1 MFQGVHLQKCGEV
14 LRYLGS
20 DTSFT
25 SRLPPGVE
33 LNGSSTTLLGAAT
46 LVVVSNGSL
55 CDLLVCGVALVS
67 IIEMITK
74 TPVTNFT
81 FFTGLLVYRCH
92 RVVVTIEFPRQILRQ
107 LYLF

>member
-55 CDLLVCGVALVS
+55 CDLLVCGVALVYRKS
-67 IIEMITK
+67 IIISKSTCEDSRASHQ
-74 TPVTNFT
+74 N
-81 FFTGLLVYRCH
+81 
-92 RVVVTIEFPRQILRQ
+92 
-107 LYLF
+107 

>member
-1 MFQGVHLQKCGEV
+1 MGSEWAAMILGV
-14 LRYLGS
+14 
-20 DTSFT
+20 DTKKLLHFR
-25 SRLPPGVE
+25 RLKR
-33 LNGSSTTLLGAAT
+33 LLK
-46 LVVVSNGSL
+46 
-55 CDLLVCGVALVS
+55 LVS

-107 LYLF
+107 LYLFWLYVKRGDMYVSPPVAFVPRAKNKNKYVQI

>member
-1 MFQGVHLQKCGEV
+1 MLTITD
-14 LRYLGS
+14 S
-20 DTSFT
+20 
-25 SRLPPGVE
+25 
-33 LNGSSTTLLGAAT
+33 
-46 LVVVSNGSL
+46 VSKSAEGPIGL
-55 CDLLVCGVALVS
+55 S

-107 LYLF
+107 LYLFWLYVKRGDMYVSPPVAFVPRAKNKNKYVQK

>member
-1 MFQGVHLQKCGEV
+1 MA
-14 LRYLGS
+14 
-20 DTSFT
+20 
-25 SRLPPGVE
+25 
-33 LNGSSTTLLGAAT
+33 GSSSSSSFPPSFVDVIVLDGGKGMPPPLPTPKN
-46 LVVVSNGSL
+46 SIFKCNICIESY
-55 CDLLVCGVALVS
+55 VCGKLPS